1 MRHFLFFTRQ
11 IPVEGFSN
19 CWRTKCR
26 GHRAINI
33 TADDSGTYGSATL
46 IPQITVNTS
55 GFIDSI
61 GTVAVASISS
71 TTWDS
76 STGEYT
82 ISTAD
87 GGSFK
92 TAIRGFG
99 DNVSLAFGNEN
110 DAIISRNPTNL
121 VIKDSTGGI
130 YIEAQDIYLASKNNG
145 NPIWLQVGADDGVKL
160 NDSTGNLILKTREIK
175 KKYSA
180 VQKYKVFSTSSKNT
194 LKFPVRISEN
204 SWVIK
209 WFIQI

>member
-1 MRHFLFFTRQ
+1 MFRDVVDSSLDSSATINRSAT
-11 IPVEGFSN
+11 GFAKADLNVASLNADSSTLTNLTVSGISN
-19 CWRTKCR
+19 IS
-26 GHRAINI
+26 RAP
-33 TADDSGTYGSATL
+33 TVDSGTYGSATL

-130 YIEAQDIYLASKNNG
+130 YIEAQDIYLA
-145 NPIWLQVGADDGVKL
+145 
-160 NDSTGNLILKTREIK
+160 
-175 KKYSA
+175 
-180 VQKYKVFSTSSKNT
+180 
-194 LKFPVRISEN
+194 
-204 SWVIK
+204 
-209 WFIQI
+209 